1 MFSVV
6 IPVFNAR
13 RTLARTVASAL
24 AQTFTHFEVIL
35 VDDGSTDDG
44 LITLP
49 QPLDPR
55 IVVIRQSNAGEGAA
69 RNRGIEAARHEW
81 VAFLD
86 ADDIWLPDHLAELDR
101 VRRRFPQARLIGT
114 PTLESD
120 LTGRHPAPSAGG
132 DPVIELIPFFERMA
146 AEFRPISASSAA
158 IDRAVI
164 KDVGGFGT
172 FKYGTDTDFF
182 ARIALRHP
190 VAASTRP
197 TVVYMHGTGGVT
209 ERAGTR
215 WKGARLSSPADIS
228 PPVAT
233 LLRHCAQHAPEAWP
247 PGVDAFVDRYIGYCL
262 RTSVRIGDVDTI
274 RALRPMYRR
283 RPPADDRVL
292 LAVRWLSSPLARRVA
307 RPASLLSRVA
317 GRLLRRP
324 RRAAGRGSSRP
335 APADP

>member
-6 IPVFNAR
+6 IPVYNAR
-13 RTLARTVASAL
+13 RTLSRTVASVV
-24 AQTFTHFEVIL
+24 AQTFTDFEVIL

-44 LITLP
+44 LATLP

-55 IVVIRQSNAGEGAA
+55 IVVIRQHNAGEGAA

-81 VAFLD
+81 VAFVD
-86 ADDIWLPDHLAELDR
+86 ADDIWLPGHLAELDQ

-114 PTLESD
+114 PPLVSD
-120 LTGRHPAPSAGG
+120 FKGRYSVPSSAG

-146 AEFRPISASSAA
+146 AEPRPLSMSTAA

-164 KDVGGFGT
+164 EDVGPFGT
-172 FKYGTDTDFF
+172 FTYGPDTDFF
-182 ARIALRHP
+182 VRIALRHP
-190 VAASTRP
+190 VAVSTRR
-197 TVVYMHGTGGVT
+197 TVVYMRSPGSVIARGQ
-209 ERAGTR
+209 TR
-215 WKGARLSSPADIS
+215 FRGARLRSPADIS
-228 PPVAT
+228 PGVAT
-233 LLRHCAQHAPEAWP
+233 LLRHCAEHGPGAAP

-283 RPPADDRVL
+283 RPTAEDRVL
-292 LAVRWLSSPLARRVA
+292 LAVGLLPELLARRVA

-317 GRLLRRP
+317 GRGLRRP
-324 RRAAGRGSSRP
+324 RPAAGRGSSRP
-335 APADP
+335 AQADP

>member
-6 IPVFNAR
+6 TPVFNAR

-24 AQTFTHFEVIL
+24 AQTFTDFELIL
-35 VDDGSTDDG
+35 VDDGSSDDG

-55 IVVIRQSNAGEGAA
+55 IVVIRQANAGEGAA
-69 RNRGIEAARHEW
+69 RNRAIEAARHQW

-86 ADDIWLPDHLAELDR
+86 ADDIWQPGHLAELDR

-114 PTLESD
+114 GTVESD
-120 LTGRHPAPSAGG
+120 FNGRYSIPAGG

-146 AEFRPISASSAA
+146 TEPRPLTMSSAA
-158 IDRAVI
+158 IDRAVVE
-164 KDVGGFGT
+164 DVGGFGT
-172 FKYGTDTDFF
+172 FTYGPDTEFF
-182 ARIALRHP
+182 ARVALRHP
-190 VAASTRP
+190 VAVSTRP
-197 TVVYMHGTGGVT
+197 TTVHMLGTNSVSARGK
-209 ERAGTR
+209 TR
-215 WKGARLSSPADIS
+215 WRRSLLRSPADIS

-233 LLRHCAQHAPEAWP
+233 LLRHCAEHGPEAWP

-283 RPPADDRVL
+283 RPPTDDRVL
-292 LAVRWLSSPLARRVA
+292 LAVRWLPSSLARLVA

-317 GRLLRRP
+317 ARLLRRP
-324 RRAAGRGSSRP
+324 RPAAGRGSSPP